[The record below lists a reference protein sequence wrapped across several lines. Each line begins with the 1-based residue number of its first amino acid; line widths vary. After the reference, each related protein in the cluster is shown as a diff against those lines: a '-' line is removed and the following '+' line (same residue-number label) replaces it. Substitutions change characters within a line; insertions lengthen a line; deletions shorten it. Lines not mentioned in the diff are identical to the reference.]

1 MNANALSALAVLA
14 AYLIGAIPFGYL
26 IVRWVKG
33 IDVRTVGSGNIGA
46 TNAARV
52 LGFRFFWVIFALD
65 LAKGLLP
72 TWGFPRGIAALTGQ
86 PSPPDLAVLVAMATI
101 IGHNF
106 PVYLGFKGGKGVATS
121 IGAMIALDPVAIAA
135 ATGGFVVSFAIWR
148 YVSLSS
154 LLGAV
159 ALAVVHFARV
169 AEPWSREQ
177 VAMSI
182 AVLALLVLLFTRH
195 RKNLA
200 RIAAGTEPKVPLRK
214 KDRAPGP
221 NSAPGGR
228 IAVAWLVGLVVAS
241 VTCVGAL
248 AVWRKAAR
256 PEVLGVGRYTIREV
270 AHAATGHQRAERIA
284 FADGGRLLA
293 VTCPRYSRLML
304 YRVTDGDRL
313 ELLRDVELPGQPVA
327 VCTTRDRIFVLER
340 PPGDRRHV
348 EHGWWETFD
357 FRGGTGGDRVVVGF
371 YPDDLALAP
380 DGRHAFVLTS
390 GRAEG
395 SADRPAPA
403 LDVYELG
410 ADPAHTR
417 PAGRLTF
424 EVQGDDPVRLALSAT
439 GRAGAVTL
447 MGSNSVAAVDLSD
460 PAGPRLIGRSP
471 LASVEHPYP
480 SRSQDDWIVM
490 PVASGS
496 ESVVLPLAGF
506 GECVASTLPHGSGL
520 GLYQVSEQKP
530 LGRLRLRGGKLGLS
544 ETRPT
549 ALAYSPERALIAV
562 ANRAGGVHLV
572 AVRADTEAVAV
583 RTPK

>member
-1 MNANALSALAVLA
+1 V
-14 AYLIGAIPFGYL
+14 G
-26 IVRWVKG
+26 
-33 IDVRTVGSGNIGA
+33 DVR
-46 TNAARV
+46 
-52 LGFRFFWVIFALD
+52 
-65 LAKGLLP
+65 LP
-72 TWGFPRGIAALTGQ
+72 RR
-86 PSPPDLAVLVAMATI
+86 DE
-101 IGHNF
+101 
-106 PVYLGFKGGKGVATS
+106 
-121 IGAMIALDPVAIAA
+121 
-135 ATGGFVVSFAIWR
+135 R
-148 YVSLSS
+148 
-154 LLGAV
+154 
-159 ALAVVHFARV
+159 R
-169 AEPWSREQ
+169 
-177 VAMSI
+177 
-182 AVLALLVLLFTRH
+182 
-195 RKNLA
+195 
-200 RIAAGTEPKVPLRK
+200 
-214 KDRAPGP
+214 PG
-221 NSAPGGR
+221 R
-228 IAVAWLVGLVVAS
+228 
-241 VTCVGAL
+241 
-248 AVWRKAAR
+248 R
-256 PEVLGVGRYTIREV
+256 
-270 AHAATGHQRAERIA
+270 
-284 FADGGRLLA
+284 RLL
-293 VTCPRYSRLML
+293 
-304 YRVTDGDRL
+304 
-313 ELLRDVELPGQPVA
+313 
-327 VCTTRDRIFVLER
+327 
-340 PPGDRRHV
+340 
-348 EHGWWETFD
+348 
-357 FRGGTGGDRVVVGF
+357 
-371 YPDDLALAP
+371 PDDLALAP

-562 ANRAGGVHLV
+562 ANRAGGYTWSPCAPTRKRWPSEHRSERE
-572 AVRADTEAVAV
+572 RAHSLYLMTSRALNEGA
-583 RTPK
+583 RL